1 MEEKEGKLVA
11 TMIIELPLN
20 CLMVE
25 ESSLNNTMAEELYYS
40 MSEFPEM
47 PCYETNISLDIL
59 NNNFYK

>member
-1 MEEKEGKLVA
+1 MEEKESNLVA
-11 TMIIELPLN
+11 IFDIEFPLN
-20 CLMVE
+20 CLVD